1 MSEPTGT
8 ARTPTGGWR
17 VHVEHRTTFR
27 YDGEVR
33 SSYNEAR
40 ITPRTTATQTTLD
53 ASVELSAGAA
63 AWRYTDYWGTTVTAF
78 DTHSAHSELQ
88 VVGRSVVETAAICPP
103 PADIA
108 WQTLS
113 DLECRDRFIELLVPT
128 VRTAV
133 DAEVAATAK
142 QLADG
147 NSPLTTAHAV
157 ADWVRGTVQYIPGA
171 TGVQTNAMEAYRQ
184 RAGVCQDIAHLAIG
198 MLRSAGIPA
207 RYVSGYLHPV
217 ANAVVGIPVEGQS
230 HAWVEWWTGEWCA
243 FDPTNGISADRRHVL
258 VARGRDYG
266 DVAPLKGIYHG
277 APSTELNVVVTITR
291 QA

>member
-1 MSEPTGT
+1 MFETTGM

-17 VHVEHRTTFR
+17 VNVEHRTTFR

-40 ITPRTTATQTTLD
+40 ITPRTTTTQTTLD
-53 ASVELSAGAA
+53 ATVELSAGAA

-78 DTHSAHSELQ
+78 DTHSAHNELQ

-108 WQTLS
+108 WEILS
-113 DLECRDRFIELLVPT
+113 DPDSRDRFIELLVPT
-128 VRTAV
+128 TRTAV
-133 DAEVAATAK
+133 DAEVAARAK
-142 QLADG
+142 ELAAG
-147 NSPLTTAHAV
+147 NSPLGTAQAV
-157 ADWVRGTVQYIPGA
+157 ADWVRGTVNYLPGA
-171 TGVQTNAMEAYRQ
+171 TGVQTNAMEAYHE
-184 RAGVCQDIAHLAIG
+184 RAGVCQDLAHLTLG
-198 MLRSAGIPA
+198 MLRSVGIPA

-217 ANAVVGIPVEGQS
+217 VDAPVGIPAEGQS

-243 FDPTNGISADRRHVL
+243 FDPTNGIFADRRHVL

-277 APSTELNVVVTITR
+277 APSTTLEVSVTITR